1 MANTITWGNVYCEM
15 EQDGS
20 FGTDTLWSTNAIN
33 DIASPTCWVTFRISA
48 DTDKFFAAN
57 KIITADRTQL

>member
-1 MANTITWGNVYCEM
+1 MSNIIDWGKIYCEM

-33 DIASPTCWVTFRISA
+33 DIASPTCWVTFAITADSTIYLA
-48 DTDKFFAAN
+48 DTTQL
-57 KIITADRTQL
+57 TADRTQL

>member
-1 MANTITWGNVYCEM
+1 MANNINWGNVYCEM

-33 DIASPTCWVTFRISA
+33 DIASPTCWVTFRVS
-48 DTDKFFAAN
+48 TDSTLFTGDSTTL
-57 KIITADRTQL
+57 TADRTQL